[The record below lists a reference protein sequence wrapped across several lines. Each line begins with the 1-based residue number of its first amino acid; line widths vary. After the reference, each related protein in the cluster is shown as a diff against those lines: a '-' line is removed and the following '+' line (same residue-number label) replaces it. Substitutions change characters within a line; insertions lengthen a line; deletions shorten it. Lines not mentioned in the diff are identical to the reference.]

1 MKEIMF
7 QRFNNGAC
15 KGNVNHIRRKKKK
28 INK

>member
-28 INK
+28 NK